1 MKAAAWADILAAVLI
16 ILVNEMIIPFV
27 SAWMDI

>member
-1 MKAAAWADILAAVLI
+1 MKAAAWADILEAVLI
-16 ILVNEMIIPFV
+16 IPVNEMIIPFI